1 MPSNMKSAVEA
12 TKGGKRKGT
21 RSVSTLTPAQL
32 ARKRANDR
40 EAQRAIRARTK
51 EHIETLEKEIE
62 ELRSQHDRDATIQNL
77 LRRNKALEDE
87 IRRMREN
94 TNMHSNDPCDAYQP
108 MLHSSSPPRHPF
120 GHGVSSYP
128 MVPNITTSYSN
139 MSDATDPW
147 APGVACSISSIASSP
162 SSSGGTD
169 DFGNNYIPT
178 SNPSTAFERSSSSMP
193 PNTQS
198 PNMSCE
204 PRDGPFDN
212 MKSDFGCS
220 QMNIGPLNTGYH
232 FQPWNMYP
240 MQYQAPS
247 AGLDHGHQMSQIGR
261 CQF

>member
-1 MPSNMKSAVEA
+1 M
-12 TKGGKRKGT
+12 
-21 RSVSTLTPAQL
+21 STLTPAQL

-108 MLHSSSPPRHPF
+108 SMLRILTCCSPISHQKTNSHIVLHSSSPPRHPF

-212 MKSDFGCS
+212 MKSGKFIFWKRLG
-220 QMNIGPLNTGYH
+220 QN
-232 FQPWNMYP
+232 
-240 MQYQAPS
+240 
-247 AGLDHGHQMSQIGR
+247 
-261 CQF
+261 